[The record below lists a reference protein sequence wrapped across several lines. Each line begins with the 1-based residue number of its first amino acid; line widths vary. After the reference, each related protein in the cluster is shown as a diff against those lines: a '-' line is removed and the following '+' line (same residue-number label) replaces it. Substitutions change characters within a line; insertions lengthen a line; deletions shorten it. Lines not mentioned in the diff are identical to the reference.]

1 MPGWPS
7 GTEIASAVV
16 LRRAVKDIVIPGDNT
31 VFMIFACTHPVTG
44 KYEEDCHPLGEVSLW
59 IKKSQV
65 ICRLFHIDIALA
77 L

>member
-16 LRRAVKDIVIPGDNT
+16 LRRAVKDIVIPGDNI
-31 VFMIFACTHPVTG
+31 VFMIFAYIHPVTG
-44 KYEEDCHPLGEVSLW
+44 KYEEDCLPLGDVYLW
-59 IKKSQV
+59 IKMSQV

>member
-16 LRRAVKDIVIPGDNT
+16 LRRAVKDIVIPGDNI
-31 VFMIFACTHPVTG
+31 VFMIFAYIHPVTG
-44 KYEEDCHPLGEVSLW
+44 KYEEDCHPLVDVSLW
-59 IKKSQV
+59 IEKSKV
-65 ICRLFHIDIALA
+65 ICRVCHIDIALA